1 MNKVKEL
8 NIIEAIEMPI
18 GTEFEVYRYKRD
30 RCFDKR
36 KMITNVYLNE
46 NKDIC
51 WCGTNEELPFMV
63 NNMIKAKFI
72 PIQEPISFQEAYYQN
87 KLLILEISENI
98 KEYLAESV
106 DDKYRTMEDIVG
118 ILRKTLSNKTL
129 IKVLFEGKW
138 YAEA

>member
-30 RCFDKR
+30 RGFDKC

-51 WCGTNEELPFMV
+51 WCGTNEEMPFMV
-63 NNMIKAKFI
+63 NSTIKAKFI
-72 PIQEPISFQEAYYQN
+72 PIQKPISFQEAYYQN
-87 KLLILEISENI
+87 KLLILELDEEI
-98 KEYLAESV
+98 KEYLAESL

-118 ILRKTLSNKTL
+118 ILRKTLSNRTL
-129 IKVLFEGKW
+129 IKVLFEGKF